1 MIEKTFQHQA
11 VEKKLIKEWEES
23 GLFKSGQKKEA
34 KPYTIM
40 MPPANVTGNLHLG
53 HALTFTL
60 QDILIRYYRMQGR
73 DVLWQPGTDHAG
85 IATQMVVERQLEAE
99 GLNRKDLGR
108 DAFLKRVWEWKNKSG
123 GAIINQLKRLGASAD
138 WERERFTMDPHFDEC
153 VKKTFVQLYNDGLIY
168 RDKRLVNWD
177 AHYQTAISDLEVE
190 QKETEGHFYYMRYPV
205 ENSDIFITIGT
216 TRPETFFGDMA
227 VAVHPD
233 DERYKSLIGK
243 NVILPIINR
252 KIPIIADH
260 YSDPEKGT
268 GAVKITPAHDFN
280 DFEVGKRHQL
290 PFVSILDAYACL
302 NENVPTEYQGLT
314 VQEARKKVIDRLE
327 TDGFIDRIESHK
339 HMVPHGDRSGV
350 VIEPFLTDQW
360 YVDAEKL
367 AGPAIN
373 AVKKG
378 KTSFIPKRWE
388 KTYFEWLNNIQ
399 PWCISRQLWWGHQ
412 IPAWYGPDKTV
423 FVAETEEDAKQKAQE
438 HYGKNVALQQDTDV
452 LDTWFS
458 SGLWPFVTLDW
469 PHKNDF
475 LDRHYPS
482 DVLITGFDIIFFWVA
497 RMMMLGLYFKKEV
510 PFKDIYIHALIR
522 DAKGQK
528 MSKSKGNVIDPLV
541 LIDTY
546 GSDVVRFSLASLA
559 SPGKDIKISEDRV
572 AGMRNFSTKLW
583 NVARFI
589 LMNDSRVDPTFGPM
603 QARAPAN
610 QWIALEI
617 SNLTRDMTAL
627 IEDYKFNE
635 AAQKIYHFVWG
646 KFCDWYIEFTKP
658 LLAQNNPETLWETRG
673 CLSWCFKQVL
683 HLLHPFMPF
692 ITEEIW
698 KSIGGNGLLCGHS
711 WPRPLGTNN
720 LDSHQL
726 METVIEFIT
735 EIRSIRAT
743 FNIPA
748 SQKLKIFVYELSRPF
763 KKQIR
768 ENEEIFLRLGRLEC
782 INFSEQEAPKI
793 TTLGDSIQFIL
804 RGMIIQIP
812 LKGIVKIDQE
822 KQRLKDEFRKLE
834 SDIESTQA
842 RLDNPEFQAK
852 APEHII
858 EEIEKRLS
866 NFEEKRD
873 KLRKTLETLLQ

>member
-1 MIEKTFQHQA
+1 MIEKTFQHQI
-11 VEKKLIKEWEES
+11 VEQKLIKEWEES
-23 GLFKSGQKKEA
+23 GLFKSGRKKDAE
-34 KPYTIM
+34 PYTIM

-60 QDILIRYYRMQGR
+60 QDILIRHYRMRGR

-85 IATQMVVERQLEAE
+85 IATQMVVERQLEQE

-108 DAFLKRVWEWKNKSG
+108 EKFLERVWEWKNKSG

-138 WERERFTMDPHFDEC
+138 WERERFTMDPHFDAC

-177 AHYQTAISDLEVE
+177 SHYQTAISDLEVE
-190 QKETEGHFYYMRYPV
+190 QKETEGHFYYLRYPI
-205 ENSDIFITIGT
+205 ENSDFSITIGT

-227 VAVHPD
+227 VAVHPE
-233 DERYKSLIGK
+233 DERYQHLIGK
-243 NVILPIINR
+243 NIILPLVNR
-252 KIPIIADH
+252 KIPIIADS

-290 PFVSILDAYACL
+290 PFLSILDTQARL
-302 NENVPTEYQGLT
+302 NENTPKEYQGLT
-314 VQEARKKVIDRLE
+314 VLDARKKVVKQLE
-327 TDGFIDRIESHK
+327 ENGFIERIEPHK
-339 HMVPHGDRSGV
+339 HMVPYGDRSGV
-350 VIEPFLTDQW
+350 VVEPFLTDQW

-367 AGPAIN
+367 AGPAIK

-388 KTYFEWLNNIQ
+388 KTYFDWLNNIQ

-412 IPAWYGPDKTV
+412 IPAWYGPDQTV
-423 FVAETEEDAKQKAQE
+423 FVAETEVDAQKKAQE
-438 HYGKNVALQQDTDV
+438 HYGKNVELQQDSDV

-469 PHKNDF
+469 PSKNDF
-475 LDRHYPS
+475 LERHYPGN
-482 DVLITGFDIIFFWVA
+482 VLVTGFDIIFFWVA
-497 RMMMLGLYFKKEV
+497 RMMMLSLYFKKDI
-510 PFKDIYIHALIR
+510 PFKDVYIHALIR

-528 MSKSKGNVIDPLV
+528 MSKSKGNVIDPLM

-559 SPGKDIKISEDRV
+559 SPGKDIKISEDRI

-589 LMNDSRVDPTFGPM
+589 LMNNSRVDRTFGPM
-603 QARAPAN
+603 QSRAPAN
-610 QWIALEI
+610 QWIVLEI
-617 SNLTRDMTAL
+617 SYLVRDVTAL
-627 IEDYKFNE
+627 IEEYKFNE
-635 AAQKIYHFVWG
+635 AAQRIYHFAWG

-658 LLAQNNPETLWETRG
+658 LLAQDDPETLWETRG
-673 CLSWCFKQVL
+673 CLSWCFKEVL

-698 KSIGGNGLLCGHS
+698 RAIGGEGLLCGKS
-711 WPRPLGTNN
+711 WPQPLGTSNPE
-720 LDSHQL
+720 SHDL
-726 METVIEFIT
+726 METVIDFIT
-735 EIRSIRAT
+735 EIRSVRST
-743 FNIPA
+743 LNIPA
-748 SQKLKIFVYELSRPF
+748 SQKLKVFVYELSKRF
-763 KKQIR
+763 KKQLKP
-768 ENEEIFLRLGRLEC
+768 NEEILVRLARLES
-782 INFSEQEAPKI
+782 IKFSEKEAPKI
-793 TTLGDSIQFIL
+793 SATGGSIQL
-804 RGMIIQIP
+804 LLKGMVIQIP
-812 LKGIVKIDQE
+812 LKGIVKIAQE
-822 KQRLKDEFRKLE
+822 KQRLNKEMDQLE
-834 SDIESTQA
+834 LDIKSTKE
-842 RLDNPEFQAK
+842 RLENPEFQAK

-858 EEIEKRLS
+858 EEIEQRLKD
-866 NFEEKRD
+866 FEEKRT
-873 KLRKTLETLLQ
+873 KLKKAIETL